1 MSEVCQNGID
11 GVIPAWCVQY
21 DFGINTIFQLA
32 LELLF
37 LVVLF
42 MLSYFLFEWRK
53 RRKIEKKQIKRME
66 MEKQWKQPDIT
77 TLKYKDK

>member
-11 GVIPAWCVQY
+11 GILPSWCVQY

-53 RRKIEKKQIKRME
+53 RKRIEKKQIERIE
-66 MEKQWKQPDIT
+66 NENQWQPDIT
-77 TLKYKDK
+77 TLKYKDEI

>member
-53 RRKIEKKQIKRME
+53 KRKIEKKQIERME